1 MANKLGLLNGI
12 VLLILNFVAI
22 LPLGIYF
29 SSGIQSYAGISMKFI
44 HNNIINIEV
53 YSWGVIDNN
62 SIQMLGWLDIPGG
75 AGLVGFIIIQI
86 MLICACVLSI
96 LSGFTNSK
104 PGKIGLVIS
113 SIMIIVPMI
122 YILIDV
128 LVFGALFAGN
138 IIPLNQLFGFLDVG
152 FYLLFISLI
161 IGLFAIKIHKKD

>member
-12 VLLILNFVAI
+12 ILLILNFISI
-22 LPLGIYF
+22 LPLGLYIA
-29 SSGIQSYAGISMKFI
+29 SGIQSYAGITMNFMNYNS
-44 HNNIINIEV
+44 IEV

-62 SIQMLGWLDIPGG
+62 TIQTLGWLDIPNG

-96 LSGFTNSK
+96 LSGFTSSK
-104 PGKIGLVIS
+104 AGKIGLVIS
-113 SIMIIVPMI
+113 SIMIIIPI
-122 YILIDV
+122 TYILIDA
-128 LVFGALFAGN
+128 LVFGALFAGSV
-138 IIPLNQLFGFLDVG
+138 IPLNQLFGFLDMG